1 MSNTRSKWEM
11 KLGLTESPIERA
23 FLDAFCDLATSPI
36 FGYHVWKTIRGN
48 STIAVRPQQRVGRFR
63 VDFSIAFRFFKDE
76 IALVVECDGHDFHER
91 TKEQVARDKARDR
104 AMTLAGVKVLRF
116 TGSEIYND
124 AYECA

>member
-104 AMTLAGVKVLRF
+104 FLIAQGYRPLRF
-116 TGSEIYND
+116 TGAELYAD
-124 AYECA
+124 APRCA